1 MIDLVLDTNIYRKN
15 PKLDNSDFSVVKKL
29 SDARYLKVQVPYIV
43 QREFQTQQREHCR
56 TELDKSLSGINSLL
70 RRPFTCEKLD
80 ELEAIKQAIETTY
93 DDTLEAAE
101 NYFNDW
107 LDSIGG
113 NVVALCEEQALNAM
127 EAYFRG
133 RPPLTSLKNRADI
146 PDSFIVQ
153 SINQIAKQSQKVV
166 VIAEDTKVMNS
177 FSENEKVDCYAQLS
191 EFIKTS
197 EVQDKLK
204 DIDLI
209 SDLPAIFKAIHD
221 FEENEHELQLGISE
235 EIGDYI
241 IGSVIVDSSIP
252 DDNNEATI
260 SSFGEVDSIELDLDH
275 LLYYGSGSV
284 GIHFELEICVYA
296 YYYIFKG
303 DYYGMEYP
311 PSVSDHNDHYFEA
324 EDEFRVTVQGIATV
338 KFNRDNLDFNDFSNS
353 LDLDSLKIDS
363 VDSIVL

>member
-1 MIDLVLDTNIYRKN
+1 MINLVIDTNIYRKN

-29 SDARYLKVQVPYIV
+29 SDAHYLKVQVPYIV
-43 QREFQTQQREHCR
+43 QREFQTQQREQCKKD
-56 TELDKSLSGINSLL
+56 LDKSLSGINALL
-70 RRPFTCEKLD
+70 RRPLTSDKLD
-80 ELEAIKQAIETTY
+80 ELKAIKQAVETTY

-107 LDSIGG
+107 LNSIGG

-127 EAYFRG
+127 EAYFKG
-133 RPPLTSLKNRADI
+133 ESPLTNLKNREDI

-153 SINQIAKQSQKVV
+153 SINKIANQSQKVV
-166 VIAEDTKVMNS
+166 VIAEDTKVKNS

-191 EFIKTS
+191 DYIKTPP
-197 EVQDKLK
+197 VQDKLK

-221 FEENEHELQLGISE
+221 FEENEGDLKSGISWG
-235 EIGDYI
+235 IGDYI
-241 IGSVIVDSSIP
+241 IGSVIIDGTIP

-260 SSFGEVDSIELDLDH
+260 SSFGEVDSIELDLDN

-284 GIHFELEICVYA
+284 GVPFELEIDVYA
-296 YYYIFKG
+296 YYYIFKA
-303 DYYGMEYP
+303 DYYGMEFP

-338 KFNRDNLDFNDFSNS
+338 KFDRDNLDFDDFSNS

-363 VDSIVL
+363 VESIDL

>member
-1 MIDLVLDTNIYRKN
+1 MINLVIDTNIYRKN

-29 SDARYLKVQVPYIV
+29 SDAHYLKVQVPYIV
-43 QREFQTQQREHCR
+43 QREFQTQQREQCKKD
-56 TELDKSLSGINSLL
+56 LDKSLSGINALL
-70 RRPFTCEKLD
+70 RRPLTSDKLD
-80 ELEAIKQAIETTY
+80 ELKAIKQAVETTY

-107 LDSIGG
+107 LNSIGG

-127 EAYFRG
+127 EAYFKG
-133 RPPLTSLKNRADI
+133 ESPLTNLKNREDI

-153 SINQIAKQSQKVV
+153 SINKIASQSQKVV
-166 VIAEDTKVMNS
+166 VIAEDAKVKNS

-191 EFIKTS
+191 EYIKTPP
-197 EVQDKLK
+197 VQDKLK

-221 FEENEHELQLGISE
+221 FEENEGDLKSGISW

-241 IGSVIVDSSIP
+241 IGSVIIDGTIP

-260 SSFGEVDSIELDLDH
+260 SSFGEVDSIELDLDN

-284 GIHFELEICVYA
+284 GVPFELEIDVCA
-296 YYYIFKG
+296 YYYIFKA
-303 DYYGMEYP
+303 DYYGMEFP

-338 KFNRDNLDFNDFSNS
+338 KFDRDNLDFDDF
-353 LDLDSLKIDS
+353 
-363 VDSIVL
+363 

>member
-1 MIDLVLDTNIYRKN
+1 MINLVIDTNIYRKN

-29 SDARYLKVQVPYIV
+29 SDAHYLKVQVPYIV
-43 QREFQTQQREHCR
+43 QREFQTQQREQCKKD
-56 TELDKSLSGINSLL
+56 LDKSLSGINALL
-70 RRPFTCEKLD
+70 RRPLTSDKLD
-80 ELEAIKQAIETTY
+80 ELKAIKQAVETAY

-107 LDSIGG
+107 LNSIGG

-127 EAYFRG
+127 EAYFKG
-133 RPPLTSLKNRADI
+133 ESPLTNLKNREDI

-153 SINQIAKQSQKVV
+153 SINKISSQSQKVV
-166 VIAEDTKVMNS
+166 VIAEDAKVKNS

-191 EFIKTS
+191 EYIKTPP
-197 EVQDKLK
+197 VQDKLK

-209 SDLPAIFKAIHD
+209 SDLPAIFRAIHD
-221 FEENEHELQLGISE
+221 FEENEGDLKSGISW

-241 IGSVIVDSSIP
+241 IGSVIIDGTIP

-260 SSFGEVDSIELDLDH
+260 SSFGEVDSIELDLDN

-284 GIHFELEICVYA
+284 GVPFELEIDVCA
-296 YYYIFKG
+296 YYYIFKA
-303 DYYGMEYP
+303 DYYGMEFP

-338 KFNRDNLDFNDFSNS
+338 KFDRDNLDFDDFSNS

-363 VDSIVL
+363 VESIDL